1 MTNISSCNCRWSA
14 WRSVV
19 TAVAAALGLA
29 SLPAEAQQGPPP
41 QPPRIQEAPAPMP
54 EGPPPLGPGGNFS
67 PAEIQRLFDA
77 YALVQ
82 AQETLRL
89 DDQRY
94 GQFVSR
100 LKVLQETRRRLQQE
114 RQRRLQEL
122 LRLSNQPD
130 PVDENLLRDRVRAL
144 ADHDERASAEVRKAY
159 DGVDQVLDV
168 RQQARFRVFE
178 EQMERR
184 KLELLMRARQANRPA
199 QRRQPLP

>member
-1 MTNISSCNCRWSA
+1 
-14 WRSVV
+14 
-19 TAVAAALGLA
+19 
-29 SLPAEAQQGPPP
+29 
-41 QPPRIQEAPAPMP
+41 MP
-54 EGPPPLGPGGNFS
+54 EGAPPLGPGGDLS

-144 ADHDERASAEVRKAY
+144 AEHDERAAVEVRRAY

-199 QRRQPLP
+199 QRRQQPLR